1 MSQTISSIRTVR
13 TPPALAVCLAACACG
28 LIGRVIEA
36 LRSAQPS
43 LLLGLSPLELLAIFM
58 AARLALST
66 READSASP
74 WVIWPAALLLL
85 PPSGAGA
92 WIVLGLVGLAQA
104 QRTHGEARAGYL
116 LFAMLGVAQLWVT
129 IGFKVASGPLLALDA
144 QLIAWVMQGLGFAA
158 TRIGNVVEIPNGNDI
173 VVLITCATFHRMPV
187 AIIAALSLSA
197 PAAARDLAPV
207 IARVAAGY
215 FILNMGRL
223 CAMGWSPESYAFMHD
238 GTGAS
243 LYDGAQTLLVI
254 LAARRGRP

>member
-1 MSQTISSIRTVR
+1 MR

-28 LIGRVIEA
+28 LVGRVIEA

-58 AARLALST
+58 AARLIFTSQDNDQPS
-66 READSASP
+66 R

-104 QRTHGEARAGYL
+104 LRTQGEARAGYL
-116 LFAMLGVAQLWVT
+116 VFAMLGVAQLWVT
-129 IGFKVASGPLLALDA
+129 IGFKVASGPLLAFDA
-144 QLIAWVMQGLGFAA
+144 QLVAWLMQGLGFAPA
-158 TRIGNVVEIPNGNDI
+158 RIGNVVEIPDGNTI
-173 VVLITCATFHRMPV
+173 VVLLTCATFHRMPV
-187 AIIAALSLSA
+187 AIVAALSMSA

-207 IARVAAGY
+207 VARVAAGY

-223 CAMGWSPESYAFMHD
+223 CAMGWSPEAYAFMHD

-243 LYDGAQTLLVI
+243 LYDGAQTLLVL
-254 LAARRGRP
+254 LAARRSRP

>member
-1 MSQTISSIRTVR
+1 MSQTISSIRTVQ
-13 TPPALAVCLAACACG
+13 TPAALAVCLAACACG
-28 LIGRVIEA
+28 LVGRVIEA

-58 AARLALST
+58 AARLILSSQD
-66 READSASP
+66 ADKASP
-74 WVIWPAALLLL
+74 RVIWPAALLLL

-92 WIVLGLVGLAQA
+92 WLVLGLVGLAQA
-104 QRTHGEARAGYL
+104 QRTQGEARAGYL

-158 TRIGNVVEIPNGNDI
+158 TRIGNVVEIPDGNTI
-173 VVLITCATFHRMPV
+173 VVLLTCATFHRMPV

-254 LAARRGRP
+254 LAARRGRS